1 MIFCDDDDMDI
12 SSFCVKHDMTHA
24 HFNMNI
30 NEFFVFRK
38 VL

>member
-24 HFNMNI
+24 HFNM
-30 NEFFVFRK
+30 VRK
-38 VL
+38 WFGRV